1 MTSSEVHIAA
11 LTDDDVMI
19 VQDFLETKTT
29 LLLERDAQ
37 ISEWRFEYRVMEKDS
52 EASWDRSAIFLD
64 YTFARRRFVRAVLP
78 GEGRAGPQD
87 LISGTVKYADNRSA
101 TSRSDRQ
108 ARWGEA
114 GAPNSR
120 VAGPLCEQVMTEK

>member
-1 MTSSEVHIAA
+1 MTSSQVQVAA
-11 LTDDDVMI
+11 LTDDAVMI
-19 VQDFLETKTT
+19 VQDVLETKTT
-29 LLLERDAQ
+29 LLLACDAQ
-37 ISEWRFEYRVMEKDS
+37 IGEWPFEYQVMEKDS
-52 EASWDRSAIFLD
+52 GASWDRSAFFLN

-78 GEGRAGPQD
+78 GEDRAGPQD
-87 LISGTVKYADNRSA
+87 LISGTAKYADNRSA

-120 VAGPLCEQVMTEK
+120 VAVPFANS